1 MKLNKIKKML
11 IKVIVI
17 VGAFLTMLNNYDQ
30 VFASSED
37 SKWYYEDNL
46 NVLSKD
52 TKDKINEANNN
63 LDDNGEIFVLTVNNL
78 EYDVKEY
85 ADKAFDKCG
94 LESSVIK
101 KDVLILLAKTP
112 KGEQYLRIITS
123 KGLEEILSDN
133 KVNRIIEDK
142 MMPSFENNKVDEG
155 IANGFTE
162 IYKIIEKSEKKEKEK
177 ADDNINLY
185 LSSIIPFMFFMFFML
200 RDD

>member
-63 LDDNGEIFVLTVNNL
+63 LDDNCEIFVLTVNNL

-94 LESSVIK
+94 LESSIIK
-101 KDVLILLAKTP
+101 KDVLILLAKTS

-155 IANGFTE
+155 IANGFNE
-162 IYKIIEKSEKKEKEK
+162 IYKIIEKSEKKEDERNKR
-177 ADDNINLY
+177 NSYSIYLY
-185 LSSIIPFMFFMFFML
+185 LIIMPFMFFML

>member
-11 IKVIVI
+11 IRVVVI
-17 VGAFLTMLNNYDQ
+17 VGFFLTMLNNNNQ
-30 VFASSED
+30 VFASRTD

-46 NVLSKD
+46 NVLSNE

-63 LDDNGEIFVLTVNNL
+63 LEDNGEIFVLTVNNL

-85 ADKAFDKCG
+85 ADKAFEKCG
-94 LESSVIK
+94 LESSFNK
-101 KDVLILLAKTP
+101 KDVLILLAKTS

-133 KVNRIIEDK
+133 KVNRIIDDK

-155 IANGFTE
+155 ISNGFNE

-185 LSSIIPFMFFMFFML
+185 LSSIFPFMFFMFFML